1 MQRLGAVRY
10 KFRPNF
16 TQDLLIKQRKCKCL
30 VKNSRSWKYKRKA
43 GKCLKTPCM
52 LCSSVMSLQS
62 LCLLHPSLSFTLVLV
77 YLPSPCT
84 VSCFHILLSNIQ
96 FSVYAFIEFNFC
108 SCFFYHHLFHSVCL
122 NWMPVWMFVWLS
134 FWLSDWLSVQMKI
147 LSISD
152 SLSGWMI
159 GAFWRSEWLS
169 EVLSVCLN
177 GCLSV
182 RLSVVIVCLSFRQS
196 RHTIRLS
203 ACLPACLPACLS
215 VCIR

>member
-1 MQRLGAVRY
+1 
-10 KFRPNF
+10 
-16 TQDLLIKQRKCKCL
+16 
-30 VKNSRSWKYKRKA
+30 
-43 GKCLKTPCM
+43 M

-108 SCFFYHHLFHSVCL
+108 SCLFLSPPVSFRLFELNDCL
-122 NWMPVWMFVWLS
+122 NVFVWLS

-152 SLSGWMI
+152 SLSGWVI

-203 ACLPACLPACLS
+203 ACLP
-215 VCIR
+215 V